1 MEKLKSFLDKN
12 EIEYH
17 QDYDISTLSTIR
29 LGCKV
34 NMVIF
39 PKMIK
44 SLTRLLT
51 FLFQNKLSY
60 IIAGNLSNMLFVD
73 SGADCVIITSKMQD
87 EIEAKGNLVS
97 VSAGLMLTKLCEFA
111 KKNGLSGMEGLV
123 GIPAT
128 VGGAIKNNAGAFGY
142 QISDRLVSVQA
153 FFNGRII
160 ELKRNE
166 IKFDYH
172 YASLRGI
179 VILSATFLFENKK
192 EYDIIN
198 LYNEYT
204 YIRNSTQPSG
214 FSLGS
219 VYRRVNGKSAGFF
232 IERSGLKGKRVGGLV
247 VASKHSN
254 FFINDKNGS
263 VSDFLRLSSLV
274 ENAVLKQF
282 GVALIPE
289 VEKVERDYE
298 TFSRPTYTF

>member
-1 MEKLKSFLDKN
+1 MEKLITFLDKN

-17 QDYDISTLSTIR
+17 ENYDISLLSSIR
-29 LGCKV
+29 LGCKI
-34 NMVIF
+34 NIVIF
-39 PKMIK
+39 PKTIK
-44 SLTRLLT
+44 SLTKLLT
-51 FLFQNKLSY
+51 FLFQNKLVY
-60 IIAGNLSNMLFVD
+60 IVAGNLSNMLFVD
-73 SGADCVIITSKMQD
+73 TVADCVILTSKMQD
-87 EIEAKGNLVS
+87 EIDARGNLVS
-97 VSAGLMLTKLCEFA
+97 VSAGTMLTKLCEFA

-128 VGGAIKNNAGAFGY
+128 VGGAIRNNAGAFGY
-142 QISDRLVSVQA
+142 QISDRLVSMQV
-153 FFNGRII
+153 FYNGRVC
-160 ELKRNE
+160 ELKKSQ

-172 YASLRGI
+172 YSSLRGI
-179 VILSATFLFENKK
+179 VVLSATFLFENKK

-214 FSLGS
+214 LSLGS
-219 VYRRVNGKSAGFF
+219 VYRRVNGKSAGFY
-232 IERSGLKGKRVGGLV
+232 IERSGLKGTRVGGLV

-254 FFINDKNGS
+254 FFINDKNGN